1 MSDRK
6 LDSEGAPQALR
17 VLPPPIRTGNNDE
30 NDKEDTNQTFL
41 LRLEKQGKTDA
52 MNDVVSRV
60 GSIKAQV
67 MEWNVAEYK
76 VKLRKGGKKT
86 ILQNVVGRAEAGF
99 FSAIL
104 GPSGCGKT
112 SLLDCVALRNSSFT
126 GALRLDG
133 QPLTS
138 KYFLHTGYV
147 HQKELLFSHLTVR
160 EHLTFHSVTRLSRG
174 RTTEE
179 CLGRVEAVLQEVD
192 MVKVGD
198 SQIGGGELYVTK
210 GLSGGERKR
219 LNIAT
224 ELLADPSI
232 LLLDEPTSGL
242 DSVMGELICLLLHD
256 LARRDPKRIVLVAVH
271 SPSSRIFSLFSHLT
285 ILSSNGELA
294 YFGLRQRI
302 LSFLEG
308 LGYACP
314 KLFNPA
320 DFVLELASTKTIQ
333 NHISDPMAAGE
344 RVECLAPQEVL
355 SKNLDLEEGSGL
367 SAGRQDKGDSVE
379 IDNRNYSN
387 NNKNDAP
394 FIESGSIS
402 NVSEESGSS
411 EIRAGSAVSS
421 GGTMGPSVGV
431 HMYLRMS
438 NSSPR
443 LVAATKA
450 SVVDDFQ
457 ARLGEDQR
465 HQKVH
470 GVKGARSSQWAL
482 FKINLWRAWIQESRE
497 KIGLTVRA
505 AMTVT
510 LGLLFGLL
518 YLYQI
523 PKDKGRNTAGF
534 LFSLLVTMLIA
545 SSVNVCLYFPFEFA
559 ILMREYYAGGNLPIP
574 YFLGRTLASVPQSML
589 FLLMG
594 IIPYFMAGLAPTVS
608 TFGYFVLILFLSIF
622 SAQSLGY
629 LASSFT
635 SNPVVSLSILP
646 LFITPMILFSGM
658 LYERHSV
665 PAGLQWI
672 QEISVI
678 NYSFGLLVLN
688 QVEAVGGQVRVFL
701 HQFLQVEQKDFSIF
715 LVNLIVLAL
724 GYRLSAMIILMI
736 RVRFISKP
744 Q

>member
-1 MSDRK
+1 MVRRERNRK
-6 LDSEGAPQALR
+6 REAERGSVCVCVFQ
-17 VLPPPIRTGNNDE
+17 VLAFACI
-30 NDKEDTNQTFL
+30 FVL
-41 LRLEKQGKTDA
+41 C
-52 MNDVVSRV
+52 
-60 GSIKAQV
+60 
-67 MEWNVAEYK
+67 
-76 VKLRKGGKKT
+76 
-86 ILQNVVGRAEAGF
+86 
-99 FSAIL
+99 
-104 GPSGCGKT
+104 CGKVT
-112 SLLDCVALRNSSFT
+112 VYAFVLSVCGKEFHLNLPYSRLPFLPFISPFSPSFH
-126 GALRLDG
+126 A
-133 QPLTS
+133 
-138 KYFLHTGYV
+138 
-147 HQKELLFSHLTVR
+147 
-160 EHLTFHSVTRLSRG
+160 
-174 RTTEE
+174 
-179 CLGRVEAVLQEVD
+179 
-192 MVKVGD
+192 
-198 SQIGGGELYVTK
+198 
-210 GLSGGERKR
+210 
-219 LNIAT
+219 
-224 ELLADPSI
+224 
-232 LLLDEPTSGL
+232 GL

-256 LARRDPKRIVLVAVH
+256 LARRNPKRIVVVAVH
-271 SPSSRIFSLFSHLT
+271 SPSSRVFTLFSHLT

-314 KLFNPA
+314 HLFNPA
-320 DFVLELASTKTIQ
+320 DFVLELASTKIIQ
-333 NHISDPMAAGE
+333 NHVSGPIDGDEQLE
-344 RVECLAPQEVL
+344 RLAPQEGL
-355 SKNLDLEEGSGL
+355 SKSFDIEEGSGL
-367 SAGRQDKGDSVE
+367 SSGMREKGGSVE
-379 IDNRNYSN
+379 IDNRNYLN
-387 NNKNDAP
+387 DNKNDAP
-394 FIESGSIS
+394 FIESGSVS
-402 NVSEESGSS
+402 NACGESGAS
-411 EIRAGSAVSS
+411 EVIAVSAVSS
-421 GGTMGPSVGV
+421 GGTMDPSVGV
-431 HMYLRMS
+431 HMYLQMS

-443 LVAATKA
+443 LVATTKA
-450 SVVDDFQ
+450 AVVDDFQ

-465 HQKVH
+465 HHKVH
-470 GVKGARSSQWAL
+470 GVKGARSSQWTL
-482 FKINLWRAWIQESRE
+482 FKMNLWRAWIQESRE

-518 YLYQI
+518 YLSQI

-559 ILMREYYAGGNLPIP
+559 ILMREYYSGGNLPVP

-594 IIPYFMAGLAPTVS
+594 IIPYYMAGLAPTVS
-608 TFGYFVLILFLSIF
+608 AFGYFVLILFLSIF

-658 LYERHSV
+658 LYERYSV

-672 QEISVI
+672 QDISVI

-701 HQFLQVEQKDFSIF
+701 HQFLQVEPQDFSMF
-715 LVNLIVLAL
+715 LVNLTVLAL
-724 GYRLSAMIILMI
+724 GYRLLAMIILMI